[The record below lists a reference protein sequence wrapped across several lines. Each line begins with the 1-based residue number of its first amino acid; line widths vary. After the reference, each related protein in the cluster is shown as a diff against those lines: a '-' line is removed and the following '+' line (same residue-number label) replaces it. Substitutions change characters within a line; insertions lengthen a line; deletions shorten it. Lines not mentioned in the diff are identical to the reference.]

1 MNKPVAILALA
12 AAAALAAPADAGILY
27 KSVGPNG
34 TIMFSDVP
42 PGGDAR
48 ILEQRP
54 LSPGSSST
62 PAPSANGGD
71 LVQLIDSD
79 AALSRANMQFDLA
92 ERALAVAR
100 RDMWAQGDGLKLV
113 SRRASRSDE
122 ERIEFY
128 KRNVVAA
135 RQALMEILRERML
148 ASR

>member
-1 MNKPVAILALA
+1 MNKPLAILALA
-12 AAAALAAPADAGILY
+12 TAAALAAPAVAGVLY
-27 KSVGPNG
+27 KSVGANG

-48 ILEQRP
+48 ILEQRQLP
-54 LSPGSSST
+54 SGSASST
-62 PAPSANGGD
+62 APSTNGLD
-71 LVQLIDSD
+71 VVQLIDSD
-79 AALSRANMQFDLA
+79 AALSRANLQFDLA
-92 ERALAVAR
+92 ERALAAAR
-100 RDMWAQGDGLKLV
+100 RDTWAQGDGLKLV

-135 RQALMEILRERML
+135 RQALMEILRDRMM

>member
-54 LSPGSSST
+54 LSPSSST
-62 PAPSANGGD
+62 SAPSANGGD

-135 RQALMEILRERML
+135 RQALMEILRERMM